1 MEFNLKFQA
10 LDEGTTSV
18 EVAKVDGIDS
28 NGVALEITSGSSSV
42 SIAEGDKSLIQEE
55 DTSSAAG
62 GTEVKIGKSKYI
74 VTDDFSD
81 TIIPDG
87 FVRDAL
93 KFEGTDH
100 QIIKQESS
108 GALAMYLTP
117 ENGGDADFYLYR
129 GCKGQ
134 IYYSFG

>member
-1 MEFNLKFQA
+1 M
-10 LDEGTTSV
+10 
-18 EVAKVDGIDS
+18 
-28 NGVALEITSGSSSV
+28 EITSGSSSV
-42 SIAEGDKSLIQEE
+42 SIAEGDKSLIQKE

-117 ENGGDADFYLYR
+117 ENGGDADFICMTVIPETFLR
-129 GCKGQ
+129 LK
-134 IYYSFG
+134 

>member
-1 MEFNLKFQA
+1 M
-10 LDEGTTSV
+10 
-18 EVAKVDGIDS
+18 
-28 NGVALEITSGSSSV
+28 EITPGSSSV
-42 SIAEGDKSLIQEE
+42 SIAEGDKSLIQKE

-87 FVRDAL
+87 FVRDTL

-100 QIIKQESS
+100 QIIKQKSS
-108 GALAMYLTP
+108 GALAMYMP
-117 ENGGDADFYLYR
+117 EKTEEMRIFICMTVIPETYLR
-129 GCKGQ
+129 LK
-134 IYYSFG
+134 